1 MLIKECNICDYWYFL
16 NKGLKFQPYV
26 CSRCHDLLMI
36 SMNLN
41 DIAILKIRN
50 TDYHC
55 IITGI
60 SKIEA
65 IKLLEDIDLAEES
78 GTFLKNGKL

>member
-1 MLIKECNICDYWYFL
+1 
-16 NKGLKFQPYV
+16 
-26 CSRCHDLLMI
+26 
-36 SMNLN
+36 MNLS

-65 IKLLEDIDLAEES
+65 IKLLEDIDLAEKS